1 MFGREYTVV
10 LNCRDSV
17 EKMTG
22 YQISDDEVG
31 FIALHIHSGLSD
43 EHVTETLKITQTIDE
58 CLLMVENMLK
68 QTISRESLGGIRLMS
83 HLYYM
88 IDRIKTGEDIHIE
101 LNEFVQKNY
110 PKAWEVSRKV
120 CLYVFEKMKAPIS
133 EKEVGFFAVHI
144 QTIVNI
150 R

>member
-1 MFGREYTVV
+1 
-10 LNCRDSV
+10 
-17 EKMTG
+17 MTG

-58 CLLMVENMLK
+58 CLLMVEDTLK

-101 LNEFVQKNY
+101 MNEFVQKKY
-110 PKAWEVSRKV
+110 PRAWEAAQKV
-120 CLYVFEKMKAPIS
+120 CLYVFEKMGVPVL
-133 EKEVGFFAVHI
+133 EKEIGFFAVYI